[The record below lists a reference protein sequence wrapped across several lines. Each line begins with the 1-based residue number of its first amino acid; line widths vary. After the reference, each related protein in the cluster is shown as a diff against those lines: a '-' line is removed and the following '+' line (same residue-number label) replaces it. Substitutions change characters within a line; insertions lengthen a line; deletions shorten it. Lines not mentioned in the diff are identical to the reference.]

1 MTGARIGARPLT
13 SISSEKK
20 RAAATPEC
28 MSRTIARAIT
38 IPAAP
43 AMPCTKRSTTSARM
57 VGASAQSSD
66 AAA

>member
-1 MTGARIGARPLT
+1 MMGARIGARPLT

-43 AMPCTKRSTTSARM
+43 AMPCAKRSTTSARI
-57 VGASAQSSD
+57 VGASAHSSD